1 MQVSGLELYLCDLE
15 ERDEREPPS
24 IFLLVSILYSIIST
38 FGKMGCGASKEGL
51 QTVDDSVHVMLKHDK
66 KVAQKK
72 GEAPKGYVPRAPHPL
87 LQKQEGEGQAA
98 DNANGTEQAGAPKPI
113 VASEE

>member
-1 MQVSGLELYLCDLE
+1 
-15 ERDEREPPS
+15 
-24 IFLLVSILYSIIST
+24 
-38 FGKMGCGASKEGL
+38 MGCQASKEGL

-87 LQKQEGEGQAA
+87 LQKQEDGAAA
-98 DNANGTEQAGAPKPI
+98 DGNGAEQAGPPKPI

>member
-1 MQVSGLELYLCDLE
+1 MNRISDMIFCARPRILE
-15 ERDEREPPS
+15 EKARRLE
-24 IFLLVSILYSIIST
+24 
-38 FGKMGCGASKEGL
+38 GKMGCGASKEGDAL

-66 KVAQKK
+66 KIAQSK

-87 LQKQEGEGQAA
+87 LQQQQEGQANGNAA
-98 DNANGTEQAGAPKPI
+98 DGEARKPI

>member
-1 MQVSGLELYLCDLE
+1 
-15 ERDEREPPS
+15 
-24 IFLLVSILYSIIST
+24 
-38 FGKMGCGASKEGL
+38 MGCGSSKQGDAL

-66 KVAQKK
+66 KVAQSK

-87 LQKQEGEGQAA
+87 LQQQEQQRG
-98 DNANGTEQAGAPKPI
+98 DANGNATDGAARKPI

>member
-1 MQVSGLELYLCDLE
+1 
-15 ERDEREPPS
+15 
-24 IFLLVSILYSIIST
+24 
-38 FGKMGCGASKEGL
+38 MGCGASKEGL

-66 KVAQKK
+66 KLAQKK

-87 LQKQEGEGQAA
+87 LEQQQHQQQQQQEDTNGNAIDGAA
-98 DNANGTEQAGAPKPI
+98 TRKPI